1 MKNLKRLVTFLLV
14 FALSLSIVVPSFAFE
29 TTSTNEIR
37 ILNKEDF
44 AGRQGKML
52 AKEQFYVDLDGN
64 EVNPFNRIEINGLVL
79 VTYAFYDMG
88 FHNDTEP
95 AYEVQMIAKVMSS
108 KYPDAT
114 LNYSKFSIK
123 PKNNKKWL
131 NSELF
136 HSDLKT
142 VSDSI
147 YYSYPGKGPKN
158 PTVSA
163 KSEFASNKYGV
174 CKVASKTIR
183 KPLKN

>member
-1 MKNLKRLVTFLLV
+1 M
-14 FALSLSIVVPSFAFE
+14 FALSLSMVVPCYAFE
-29 TTSTNEIR
+29 TTSTNEAR
-37 ILNKEDF
+37 ILTKEDF
-44 AGRQGKML
+44 AGKQGKFL
-52 AKEQFYVDLDGN
+52 AKEEFYVDLDGN
-64 EVNPFNRIEINGLVL
+64 EVNPYNRININGLVL

-88 FHNDTEP
+88 YHNDNEP
-95 AYEVQMIAKVMSS
+95 AYEVQMTAKVVSS

-131 NSELF
+131 DSELF
-136 HSDLKT
+136 HSNLKT

-147 YYSYPGKGPKN
+147 YYSYPGGGPKN

-174 CKVASKTIR
+174 CKVASKTIK
-183 KPLKN
+183 KPIKK